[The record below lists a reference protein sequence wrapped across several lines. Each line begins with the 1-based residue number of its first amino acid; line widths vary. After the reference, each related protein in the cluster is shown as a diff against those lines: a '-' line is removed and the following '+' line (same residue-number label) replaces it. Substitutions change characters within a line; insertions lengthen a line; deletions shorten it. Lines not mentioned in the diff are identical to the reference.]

1 MKDEQK
7 QALLKTAKAAVG
19 AAVKGQS
26 APRVVE
32 GDAKAPPQG
41 CFVTLTV
48 GGQLRGC
55 IGQFI
60 AEKPLTELVG
70 AMARAAAR
78 EDPRFFDMPIRETD
92 FGRLHIEI
100 SALSPLS
107 KTKDPLSL
115 RLGTDG
121 IYIIRGRRSGC
132 FLPQVATETG
142 WTKEEFLS
150 YCCTMKANLPSDA
163 WKDSNTE
170 VYLFTAEIF
179 GADYETI
186 ED

>member
-1 MKDEQK
+1 MTEEQK
-7 QALLKTAKAAVG
+7 QALLKTAKVAVG
-19 AAVKGQS
+19 AAVRGGS
-26 APRVVE
+26 APRITAS
-32 GDAKAPPQG
+32 DPRTPPQG
-41 CFVTLTV
+41 CFVTLTID
-48 GGQLRGC
+48 GQLRGC

-60 AEKPLTELVG
+60 AEKPLAELVADMG
-70 AMARAAAR
+70 RAAAR
-78 EDPRFFDMPIRETD
+78 EDPRFFHTPIRESD
-92 FGRLHIEI
+92 LVRLHIEI
-100 SALSPLS
+100 SALSPLV
-107 KTKDPLSL
+107 KTTDPMSL

-163 WKDSNTE
+163 WKDPNTE

-179 GADYETI
+179 GADYAKI